1 MTSQIDLL
9 EPATIK
15 SEVTQR
21 ATDICYSRAVLE
33 VFYVVII
40 LQIAVGVYSLWNGF
54 EWVRMVRARLTSHA
68 GFYTPQAA
76 LICPCKGNERGLE
89 ENLLALTRFDYPNY
103 EIYFALATSP
113 DPALKIIERVKAASQ
128 RPVHIL
134 IAGPPEDC
142 GEKVFN
148 LARTVESLPE
158 KFEVL
163 VFADSDARLPRGWL
177 TKLVAPLQNIQV
189 GATTG
194 YRWIFPSGTGMGM
207 LASAVASA
215 WNAAVATLLGKPK
228 ENFCWGGATA
238 IRRKTFDDV
247 NVLEAWKGAVSDDFA
262 LTNALQQANKPIVFC
277 SECFAAT
284 IHPWTWTE
292 LLEFTNRQM
301 LITRIYSNRRWLV
314 GGLMNVAYV
323 LSMLYAAYV
332 ILYCMVDGDPW
343 SHLALVALAV
353 PLLAAMK
360 GGLRVVAINEA
371 IPEWKIKLPE
381 TSVACVLLAPVVPFL
396 FAWNFVAS
404 SVSKRIRW
412 RGIRYELISP
422 NSTRILKR

>member
-1 MTSQIDLL
+1 
-9 EPATIK
+9 
-15 SEVTQR
+15 
-21 ATDICYSRAVLE
+21 VLE

-40 LQIAVGVYSLWNGF
+40 LQVAVGLYSLWNGF

-103 EIYFALATSP
+103 EIYFALATSL

-148 LARTVESLPE
+148 LARTVEGLPE

-163 VFADSDARLPRGWL
+163 VFVDSDARLPRGWL

-207 LASAVASA
+207 FASAVASA
-215 WNAAVATLLGKPK
+215 WNGAVATLLGKPK
-228 ENFCWGGATA
+228 GNFCWGGATA

-262 LTNALQQANKPIVFC
+262 LTNALQQANRSIVFC

-301 LITRIYSNRRWLV
+301 LITRIYSNRRWLL
-314 GGLMNVAYV
+314 GGLMNVAYA

-343 SHLALVALAV
+343 SQLVLVALAV

-404 SVSKRIRW
+404 SISKRIRW

>member
-1 MTSQIDLL
+1 M
-9 EPATIK
+9 
-15 SEVTQR
+15 
-21 ATDICYSRAVLE
+21 LE

-40 LQIAVGVYSLWNGF
+40 LQVAVGVYSLWNGF

-103 EIYFALATSP
+103 EIYFALATSL

-128 RPVHIL
+128 KPVHIL

-148 LARTVESLPE
+148 LARTVEGLPE

-163 VFADSDARLPRGWL
+163 VFVDSDARLPRGWL

-207 LASAVASA
+207 FASAVASA

-228 ENFCWGGATA
+228 GNFCWGGATA

-262 LTNALQQANKPIVFC
+262 LTNALQQANRPIVFC

-301 LITRIYSNRRWLV
+301 LITRIYSNRRWLL

-343 SHLALVALAV
+343 SQLVLVALAV

-404 SVSKRIRW
+404 SISRRIRW

>member
-1 MTSQIDLL
+1 M
-9 EPATIK
+9 
-15 SEVTQR
+15 
-21 ATDICYSRAVLE
+21 LE

-40 LQIAVGVYSLWNGF
+40 LQVALGLFSLWNGF

-103 EIYFALATSP
+103 EIYFALATSL
-113 DPALKIIERVKAASQ
+113 DPALKIIERVKAASK

-134 IAGPPEDC
+134 IAGPAEDC

-148 LARTVESLPE
+148 LRRTVEGLPE

-163 VFADSDARLPRGWL
+163 VFADSDARLARGWL
-177 TKLVAPLQNIQV
+177 TKLIAPLQDIRI

-194 YRWIFPSGTGMGM
+194 YRWIFPSGAPGAGG
-207 LASAVASA
+207 LASAMASA
-215 WNAAVATLLGKPK
+215 WNAAVATLLGKPN

-238 IRRKTFDDV
+238 IRRKTFEDA

-262 LTNALQQANKPIVFC
+262 LTSALQQANRPIVFC

-284 IHPWTWTE
+284 LHPWTWTE
-292 LLEFTNRQM
+292 LFEFTNRQM
-301 LITRIYSNRRWLV
+301 LITRVYSHRRWLV
-314 GGLMNVAYV
+314 GGLMNLAYA
-323 LSMLYAAYV
+323 LTMLYAAYV
-332 ILYCMVDGDPW
+332 ILYSMIDGDPW
-343 SHLALVALAV
+343 SQLVLVALAA

-360 GGLRVVAINEA
+360 GALRIVAINEA
-371 IPEWKIKLPE
+371 IPEWKGKLQE
-381 TSVACVLLAPVVPFL
+381 TSLACVLLAPVVPFL
-396 FAWNFVAS
+396 FAWNFINS
-404 SVSKRIRW
+404 SISRRIRW
-412 RGIRYELISP
+412 RGIRYELASP